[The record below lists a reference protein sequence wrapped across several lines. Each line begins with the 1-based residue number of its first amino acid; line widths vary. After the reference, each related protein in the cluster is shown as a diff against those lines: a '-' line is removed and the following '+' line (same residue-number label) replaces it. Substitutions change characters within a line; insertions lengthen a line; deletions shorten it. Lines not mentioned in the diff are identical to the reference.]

1 MGCNLPNDL
10 GLDNRLDPSGE
21 MFQLPRLVG
30 GAFFWNFVLQ
40 RASPNC
46 AYGHEFSEHPPQCP
60 PTSQARQRGQV
71 AYRPGCRVLRAD
83 MCEQSRR

>member
-10 GLDNRLDPSGE
+10 GLDNRRDPSGE

-46 AYGHEFSEHPPQCP
+46 AYGHEFSEHPPVP
-60 PTSQARQRGQV
+60 PNVAGQAARASGVSSGLSRV
-71 AYRPGCRVLRAD
+71 AGRHV
-83 MCEQSRR
+83 